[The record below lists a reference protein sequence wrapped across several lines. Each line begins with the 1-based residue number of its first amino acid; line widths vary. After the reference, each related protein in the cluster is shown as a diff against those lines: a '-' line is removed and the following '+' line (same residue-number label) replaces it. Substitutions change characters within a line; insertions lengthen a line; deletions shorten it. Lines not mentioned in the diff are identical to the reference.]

1 MYSYTTDMTLEEQIG
16 QLLMVGF
23 WETVPSQEIIDL
35 IQHYHVGGI
44 ILFSR
49 NIQDAFQ
56 VFELTQNLQ
65 AIARAAG
72 HRRPLLIAID
82 QENGNVRRLG
92 QDATIFPGNM
102 TLGAIRRDPHPLRGR
117 GNNRVPRGEVG
128 SEQVTYEVAQATG
141 RELKAL
147 GINMNLAPVADI
159 NNNPANPVIGVRSF
173 GEDPHEVAR
182 LTAAAVRGYRAAGII
197 ATLKHFP
204 GHGDTAVDSH
214 LALPTVPSTPERL
227 EAIELVPFRCGIEA
241 GAPSVMT
248 AHIYLP
254 HIMTQDVLPATISPT
269 VIRDLLREKLG
280 FTGVIISDCMEM
292 NAITKTVGAERGAL
306 MALQAGNDLV
316 LVSHTYLLQKGSFA
330 TIQTAV
336 ENGEL
341 APDVVRQAAERV
353 LQLKDRYLSWDN
365 LPSSSALADVGS
377 AAHRQLRDRAY
388 ELSTTL
394 VRNQQAL
401 IPLHLAPHERILVLS
416 QHKGAFSQ
424 AVDTY
429 FSLEYLAA
437 CIRQRHENV
446 QAISAPPSPTEDEY
460 RQQILQTEGEADVII
475 MATVNAHLDQQQA
488 KMMQGLMQTGRRV
501 IGIAVG
507 TPYDLLAFPQLGTY
521 LVTYEYSQ
529 PALDAVVRVLF
540 GEIPAQG
547 HLPVSLPSLY
557 TRGQG

>member
-1 MYSYTTDMTLEEQIG
+1 MHSYTTDMTLEEQIG

-35 IQHYHVGGI
+35 IQHYHVGSI

-49 NIQDAFQ
+49 NIQNLLQ
-56 VFELTQNLQ
+56 VFELTQSLQ

-102 TLGAIRRDPHPLRGR
+102 TLGAI
-117 GNNRVPRGEVG
+117 G
-128 SEQVTYEVAQATG
+128 SEQVTYEVAQAAG

-147 GINMNLAPVADI
+147 GINMNLAPVADV
-159 NNNPANPVIGVRSF
+159 NNNPANPAIGVRSF

-182 LTAAAVRGYRAAGII
+182 LTAAAVRGYRAAGVI

-204 GHGDTAVDSH
+204 GHGDTAIDSH
-214 LALPTVPSTPERL
+214 LALPTIPSTLERL
-227 EAIELVPFRCGIEA
+227 EAIELVPFRSGIEA

-254 HIMTQDVLPATISPT
+254 HIMSHDVLPATISPA
-269 VIRDLLREKLG
+269 VIQGLLRERLG
-280 FTGVIISDCMEM
+280 FTGVVISDCMEM
-292 NAITKTVGAERGAL
+292 NAITETVGAERGAL

-316 LVSHTYLLQKGSFA
+316 LVSHTHPLQKASFA
-330 TIQTAV
+330 TIRAAL

-365 LPSSSALADVGS
+365 LPTPSALADVGS
-377 AAHRQLRDRAY
+377 AAHQQLRDRAY
-388 ELSTTL
+388 ELSITL

-416 QHKGAFSQ
+416 QHNGAFSQ
-424 AVDTY
+424 AVDKY

-437 CIRQRHENV
+437 CIRRRHENV
-446 QAISAPPSPTEDEY
+446 QAISAPPLPTEDEY
-460 RQQILQTEGEADVII
+460 QQQILQILQTAGEVDVII
-475 MATVNAHLDQQQA
+475 MATVNANLDQQQA

-540 GEIPAQG
+540 GEIQAQG
-547 HLPVSLPSLY
+547 HLPVSLPGLY
-557 TRGQG
+557 ARGQG